1 MEATDFK
8 KASQAV
14 WDAMAPGWDERHA
27 YFEETARPVTE
38 RMLEHLKPAAGQT
51 ILELA
56 AGTGAVG
63 LTAAKLVGPGGHVI
77 LSDFSQAMVDAA
89 AGRAKELGLEN
100 VECRRLDA
108 ERIDLPDGS
117 VDGVLCRWGYML
129 MGDPAA
135 AFAET
140 RRVLRPSGRL
150 SCSVFAKPEQNKW
163 AALPARIL
171 RERGH
176 MPPPE
181 AGAPGILALADQ
193 DRLRGLFKGAGFA
206 DPQIEEVQ
214 FTWRFR
220 DMEGYWRFLFEA
232 AGAIA
237 IVLRRL
243 SDEELSNVREELAR
257 QVAPRAGSDGIELPA
272 VSLVAS
278 AT

>member
-108 ERIDLPDGS
+108 ERLDLPDES

-129 MGDPAA
+129 MADPAA

-140 RRVLRPSGRL
+140 RRVLRSGGHL
-150 SCSVFAKPEQNKW
+150 SCSVFAKPEQNQW

-171 RERGH
+171 RER
-176 MPPPE
+176 
-181 AGAPGILALADQ
+181 
-193 DRLRGLFKGAGFA
+193 
-206 DPQIEEVQ
+206 
-214 FTWRFR
+214 
-220 DMEGYWRFLFEA
+220 
-232 AGAIA
+232 
-237 IVLRRL
+237 
-243 SDEELSNVREELAR
+243 
-257 QVAPRAGSDGIELPA
+257 RAGS
-272 VSLVAS
+272 
-278 AT
+278 